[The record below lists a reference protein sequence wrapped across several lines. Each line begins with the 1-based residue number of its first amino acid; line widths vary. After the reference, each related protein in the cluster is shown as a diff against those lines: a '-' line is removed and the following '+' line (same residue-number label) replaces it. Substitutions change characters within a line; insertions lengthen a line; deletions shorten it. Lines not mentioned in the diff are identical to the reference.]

1 METGG
6 CTRFSEIY
14 CIISVFNCHYG
25 KQDRGCTGFGG
36 LFNISETK
44 VKHYKNNRMLFSYH
58 QMKHNIYRNGG
69 TDIWQSQN

>member
-25 KQDRGCTGFGG
+25 KQDKGCLGFGDRVP
-36 LFNISETK
+36 LISYIKEKADMAFVGSICFK
-44 VKHYKNNRMLFSYH
+44 VS
-58 QMKHNIYRNGG
+58 
-69 TDIWQSQN
+69 